1 MAGPFPDHVRRRTG
15 LISVGVASAAL
26 GGLLAGPGLAAAGDV
41 ANPFS
46 RSHVAGAAAP
56 VAKNVIFI
64 VGDGMSAAARQA
76 GRLNVAGLDR
86 DLFMNDMPFAGLQH
100 TSSADAVVTDSAA
113 AGTSFATG
121 VKTFNGAIGVDAQGN
136 RVTTLLEQA
145 KAAGKATG
153 LVTTAQVTDATP
165 AAFGAHVRDR
175 AQQSEIA
182 RQFLEQ
188 SKPDV
193 ILGGGE
199 DRWFPPG
206 NPGFFPDAPA
216 QDPTEGSSSDRGN
229 LVQRA
234 RQLGYDVVHTPT
246 ALRQADGP
254 KLLGLFAN
262 EEMFQQRPEGAG
274 DVYDPVVSL
283 PTMATK
289 ALQVLSRHDEGFFL
303 LLEEE
308 AIDEFAHNDNGR
320 RVLQA
325 MNQLDRTVA
334 IAKDFALRHPD
345 TLVVVTGDHE
355 TGGLTVEGPDD
366 PAVPDESGDG
376 ISEEDGP
383 FDVAGSD
390 LQFVIDWTTAGHS
403 AVDIPV
409 TAMGPGAQR
418 FTGIYENTFVH
429 DAMLTAMLGRR

>member
-1 MAGPFPDHVRRRTG
+1 MAGPFQGRARRRTG
-15 LISVGVASAAL
+15 LVAVGAASAVL

-46 RSHVAGAAAP
+46 RAHVEGAAQP

-64 VGDGMSAAARQA
+64 VGDGLSAAARQA
-76 GRLNVAGLDR
+76 GRLHVAGLDR
-86 DLFMNDMPFAGLQH
+86 DLFMNDMPYAGLHH
-100 TSSADAVVTDSAA
+100 TSSSDAVVTDSAA
-113 AGTSFATG
+113 GATSFASG
-121 VKTFNGAIGVDAQGN
+121 VKTYNGAIGVDQDGN

-145 KAAGKATG
+145 RAAGKATG
-153 LVTTAQVTDATP
+153 LVSTAQVTDATP

-206 NPGFFPDAPA
+206 NPGFHPDNPA
-216 QDPTEGSSSDRGN
+216 QDPTEQSSSDRGN

-234 RQLGYDVVHTPT
+234 RQLGYDVVHTP
-246 ALRQADGP
+246 AGLRQANGP

-262 EEMFQQRPEGAG
+262 EEMFQQRPEGEG

-289 ALQVLSRHDEGFFL
+289 ALQVLQKHDRGFFL

-308 AIDEFAHNDNGR
+308 AIDEFAHSNNAR
-320 RVLQA
+320 RTLQA
-325 MNQLDRTVA
+325 VNQLDRTVA

-355 TGGLTVEGPDD
+355 TGGLTVEAPDD
-366 PAVPDESGDG
+366 PAFPDESGNG
-376 ISEEDGP
+376 VSGEDGP
-383 FDVAGSD
+383 FRVAGSD
-390 LQFVIDWTTAGHS
+390 QTFLVDWTTTGHS

-409 TAMGPGAQR
+409 TAMGPGAER
-418 FTGIYENTFVH
+418 FTGYFENTYVH
-429 DAMLTAMLGRR
+429 DAVLAAMLGRR